1 MSDAPSVLPAGFEA
15 LEPFVDLWAV
25 SGTANRAHRR
35 LVNSEAQR
43 VCFFNVAKDLAA
55 AALSYLDGKQLHE
68 FDEQEQRLMD
78 LMLSLCHVA
87 MAVEI
92 QADDE
97 PKHAL
102 GRQHMKITTASA
114 DLR

>member
-1 MSDAPSVLPAGFEA
+1 MNDAQKVLPAGFEA
-15 LEPFVDLWAV
+15 LEPFVDAWAV

-43 VCFFNVAKDLAA
+43 VAFFNVGKDLAP
-55 AALSYLDGKQLHE
+55 AALSYLDGKPLHG
-68 FDEQEQRLMD
+68 FDEKEQRLMD

-92 QADDE
+92 QGDDE

-102 GRQHMKITTASA
+102 VRQHMKITTASA